1 MRTMMTS
8 HPSDTEHA
16 MTTIQLHPEVAAL
29 HEQIQALR
37 DELAQA
43 VARHDELRHTAI
55 PYLEAVYQQAIG
67 PAQLAALQAQVEA
80 QRAKRLVELAMM
92 AVNHG
97 KSVPALATITAQV
110 LEELAAWQRQVE
122 DMAKG
127 VRQATRALSGCL
139 SAADTAE
146 LKRLYRDLVRRLHP
160 DANPDQDDHI
170 RDLWQRVQVAYR
182 DADLAQL
189 RVLAEVVVAPVPL
202 PTTPDAIESL
212 RAQRERL
219 QDAILTL
226 NAAIA
231 ALEQRPPLSLRREL
245 ADPTWIAA
253 RIAEFQAQEQSW
265 HEAAMRW
272 QAKLGELYPAPD
284 PNWN

>member
-1 MRTMMTS
+1 MMTS
-8 HPSDTEHA
+8 HPSDIERA
-16 MTTIQLHPEVAAL
+16 MSHLVQLHPDIASL
-29 HEQIQALR
+29 HAQIDALR
-37 DELAQA
+37 DELVRA
-43 VARHDELRHTAI
+43 VAYHDELRHTAI

-67 PAQLAALQAQVEA
+67 PAHLAELHAQVEA
-80 QRAKRLVELAMM
+80 QRAKRLVELAMQ
-92 AVNHG
+92 AVNRG
-97 KSVPALATITAQV
+97 KPAPALAQIAAQV
-110 LEELAAWQRQVE
+110 FEELATWQRQVE

-127 VRQATRALSGCL
+127 VQQATRALSDCM

-146 LKRLYRDLVRRLHP
+146 LKRIYRDLVRRLHP

-170 RDLWQRVQVAYR
+170 HDLWQRVQVAYR

-202 PTTPDAIESL
+202 PTTPDAIEGL

-253 RIAEFQAQEQSW
+253 RIAELQAQEQSW
-265 HEAAMRW
+265 HEAAVRW
-272 QAKLGELYPAPD
+272 QAKLDELYPTPD